1 MSATNDFKNIAAQF
15 GLQEDDFISEERIVE
30 ALTHKVAYMM
40 QYNTEQLFSMLYRLD
55 ISEKKLK
62 TAMRNETDVAKKI
75 AALVYE
81 RQIEKI
87 ISRNR
92 HKSPPPEEGMEW

>member
-15 GLQEDDFISEERIVE
+15 GLQEDDFISKERIIE

-40 QYNTEQLFSMLYRLD
+40 QYATEQLFSMLYRLD

-62 TAMRNETDVAKKI
+62 MAMQDEVDVAQKI
-75 AALVYE
+75 AALIYE

-87 ISRNR
+87 ISRNNHR
-92 HKSPPPEEGMEW
+92 PSSPEEGMEW